1 MNWVK
6 SWYFKQIA
14 IVLAL
19 AVLCI
24 GAVPAR
30 SLAYMVG
37 AELVSGTDTEISN
50 DRAQDLETVQRTLE
64 SKIVAKRLS
73 DLGLSTDEVT
83 ERLESLTDAD
93 LHHFA
98 SQLESLNPGGGLVSG
113 IGAILIIL
121 LLVLVALKMT
131 DRKIIIK

>member
-19 AVLCI
+19 AVFCI
-24 GAVPAR
+24 AAIPAR
-30 SLAYMVG
+30 SMAYVVG
-37 AELVSGTDTEISN
+37 ADLVNEAGAEISS
-50 DRAQDLETVQRTLE
+50 DRANDLETVQRTLE

-73 DLGLSTDEVT
+73 DLGLSTTEVT

-93 LHHFA
+93 LHYFA
-98 SQLESLNPGGGLVSG
+98 SQIESLNPGGGLVSG
-113 IGAILIIL
+113 LGAILIIL
-121 LLVLVALKMT
+121 LLVLVALKIT